1 VPIHEL
7 LLCRRYVRCE
17 PTVPNLGRLL
27 QPVYRLVEEADVIG
41 LRRINKS
48 SRLAVVD
55 GLHEGAIQEHILH
68 IKLMNQPGAGD
79 G

>member
-1 VPIHEL
+1 
-7 LLCRRYVRCE
+7 
-17 PTVPNLGRLL
+17 
-27 QPVYRLVEEADVIG
+27 VIG

-48 SRLAVVD
+48 SRLVVVD

-68 IKLMNQPGAGD
+68 VKLMNQPGAGD